1 MDRFKNFDDFVNES
15 EAVEEGTIEGYRYRF
30 TLDGKK
36 YFIDQG
42 KKDKSIFGI
51 KDKKTGGWKVM
62 TKGKLFDPDNHDMDR
77 NTFVEFIQ
85 KGIKFF
91 NIRGEVDASVVRDS
105 EWDIF
110 FKFEL
115 EKKPGR
121 LTKNYVI
128 QKLQC
133 GKAAA
138 KWITR

>member
-1 MDRFKNFDDFVNES
+1 MILSMRAKLW
-15 EAVEEGTIEGYRYRF
+15 R
-30 TLDGKK
+30 
-36 YFIDQG
+36 